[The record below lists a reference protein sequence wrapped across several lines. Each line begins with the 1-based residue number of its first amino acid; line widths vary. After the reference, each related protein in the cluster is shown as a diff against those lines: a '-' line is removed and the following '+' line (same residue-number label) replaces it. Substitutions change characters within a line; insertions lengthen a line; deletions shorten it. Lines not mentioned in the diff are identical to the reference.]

1 MWFHFS
7 KKLLASYRLNFDTL
21 LNKFS
26 SNKPRK
32 SNRYLAPVVLE
43 SSICFRDIYIV
54 CIRLSH
60 QIKSRYTPFLLFL
73 FILHNERLTCMAFC
87 TLIKKEFTLKPQ
99 NEKTFS
105 TYFVPILKSL
115 IFMTLWKKWRYRNKT
130 IFPFLNNITLVC
142 TTHWLY
148 IHLDTATAYI

>member
-1 MWFHFS
+1 MIFVIMLKSMWFHFS

-21 LNKFS
+21 LNKFF

-32 SNRYLAPVVLE
+32 SRHCLAPVILE

-73 FILHNERLTCMAFC
+73 FILHNERLACMAFC
-87 TLIKKEFTLKPQ
+87 TLIKKSLHWNHKMRKLSPLILSPFWRASSSSWHYER
-99 NEKTFS
+99 NED
-105 TYFVPILKSL
+105 IE
-115 IFMTLWKKWRYRNKT
+115 I
-130 IFPFLNNITLVC
+130 
-142 TTHWLY
+142 
-148 IHLDTATAYI
+148 